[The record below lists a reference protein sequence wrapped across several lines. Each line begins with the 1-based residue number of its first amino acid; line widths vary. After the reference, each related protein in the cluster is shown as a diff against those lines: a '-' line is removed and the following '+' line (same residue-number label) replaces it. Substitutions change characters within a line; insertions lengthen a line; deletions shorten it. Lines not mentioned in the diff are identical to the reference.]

1 MYADNTIL
9 TLKVQRDPDKETGE
23 AFAYNQ
29 VKVIGRSPISHAHK
43 GKWQG
48 GDAEGVILSPL
59 SNFGGTLDEPFGK
72 CVQLYDVESIPE
84 RVINAPQPI
93 RVIDAQSAEAG
104 PTPEEIFA
112 KEAPGA
118 KPEAGQIRGRTSPL
132 GEPGGP
138 VDYDGPLGT
147 VANDVDLTE
156 EEIQDEL
163 DFGVDESSPL

>member
-9 TLKVQRDPDKETGE
+9 VLKTQRDPDPETDE
-23 AFAYNQ
+23 PFAYNR

-43 GKWQG
+43 GKWSG
-48 GDAEGVILSPL
+48 AEAEGVILSPL

-84 RVINAPQPI
+84 RSINVAQPI
-93 RVIDAQSAEAG
+93 RVIDAQSGEAG

-112 KEAPGA
+112 REAPGVA
-118 KPEAGQIRGRTSPL
+118 PDPGQVRGRTSPL

-138 VDYDGPLGT
+138 VTADGPLGN
-147 VANDVDLTE
+147 VANDDDPTE
-156 EEIQDEL
+156 QEVQDSL
-163 DFGVDESSPL
+163 DAQVADGSPL